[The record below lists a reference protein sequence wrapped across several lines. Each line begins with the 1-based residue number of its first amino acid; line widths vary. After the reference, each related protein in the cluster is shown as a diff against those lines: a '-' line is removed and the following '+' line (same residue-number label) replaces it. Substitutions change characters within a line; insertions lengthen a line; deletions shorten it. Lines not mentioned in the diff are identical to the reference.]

1 MFEELIAEAASR
13 LSLSAASV
21 SALVR
26 GLLGMMTNEHSG
38 GVGGFMAIF
47 RRAGLGDEITSWF
60 GGRQGRTLTP
70 HQVESALGTNALGK
84 LAASTGLTRSA
95 VSSATAFLLPKMIG
109 LLTPSGTLPS
119 TRSLLSQVSTYID
132 RPAGASRPRVE
143 QSGSPGWLPWASA
156 AVALLALV
164 SWLSLRGPAG
174 TVDPQLTLSNRDGKI
189 TYSGVVRDE
198 STRGAIVTA
207 LQSTF
212 GQVNVDGTLRV
223 DPNVRPATWLPRL
236 GGLLATANVPGVD
249 LSLNGDAVNV
259 GGWLSAAERQS
270 VTEKLRGVV
279 GATSTI
285 GTLRDAADD
294 AVRVANE
301 KARAALG
308 AIGTS
313 GVSSPTVV
321 VQAMN
326 LAIINF
332 PTGSAQIPAGDL
344 EVIRQS
350 AEALKKAPARSRVEI
365 GGHTD
370 NTGDAASNMALSQQ
384 RAAAVRDALVSSGVP
399 AAMLTTRGYGDTKP
413 RAQNDTEY
421 GRFQNRRIEYSVV
434 R

>member
-1 MFEELIAEAASR
+1 MFEQLIAEAASR
-13 LSLSAASV
+13 LNLSAASV

-38 GVGGFMAIF
+38 GVEGFVAMF

-60 GGRQGRTLTP
+60 GGREGRALTP
-70 HQVESALGTNALGK
+70 HQVESALGTNALGN

-95 VSSATAFLLPKMIG
+95 VSSATAFLLPKLIG
-109 LLTPSGTLPS
+109 LLTPNGILPS
-119 TRSLLSQVSTYID
+119 TGSLLSQVSHYID
-132 RPAGASRPRVE
+132 RPTGVPIPRVE
-143 QSGSPGWLPWASA
+143 RRGWAGWLPWAA
-156 AVALLALV
+156 AALALLALV

-174 TVDPQLTLSNRDGKI
+174 TADPQLMLSNRDGKI
-189 TYSGVVRDE
+189 TYSGVVGDE

-212 GQVNVDGTLRV
+212 GQANVDGTLRV

-236 GGLLATANVPGVD
+236 GGLLATVNAPGVD

-259 GGWLSAAERQS
+259 GGWLSDAQRQS

-285 GTLRDAADD
+285 GTLDDAAGD
-294 AVRVANE
+294 A
-301 KARAALG
+301 
-308 AIGTS
+308 
-313 GVSSPTVV
+313 

-326 LAIINF
+326 LAILNF
-332 PTGSAQIPAGDL
+332 PTGSAQIPAANMDI
-344 EVIRQS
+344 IRQS
-350 AEALKKAPARSRVEI
+350 AEALKRAPAGSRIEI

-370 NTGDAASNMALSQQ
+370 NTGDAAGNMALSQQ
-384 RAAAVRDALVSSGVP
+384 RADAVRDALVSSGVP

-434 R
+434 Q

>member
-13 LSLSAASV
+13 LNLSAASL

-26 GLLGMMTNEHSG
+26 GLLSMMTDEHSG
-38 GVGGFMAIF
+38 GVHGFVAMF

-60 GGRQGRTLTP
+60 GGREGRTLTP
-70 HQVESALGTNALGK
+70 HQVESTLGPTALGR

-95 VSSATAFLLPKMIG
+95 VSSATAFLLPKLIG
-109 LLTPSGTLPS
+109 LLTPGGILPS
-119 TRSLLSQVSTYID
+119 TKSLLSQVSQYID
-132 RPAGASRPRVE
+132 RPAGVLPSRAQRN
-143 QSGSPGWLPWASA
+143 GWPGWLPWASA
-156 AVALLALV
+156 AVALLVLA

-174 TVDPQLTLSNRDGKI
+174 TVNPELTLSNRDGRI

-207 LQSTF
+207 LQSAF
-212 GQVNVDGTLRV
+212 GPANIDGTLRV
-223 DPNVRPATWLPRL
+223 DANVREATWLPRL
-236 GGLLATANVPGVD
+236 GGLLATANTPGVD
-249 LSLNGDAVNV
+249 LSLTGDAVNV
-259 GGWLSAAERQS
+259 GGWLSTEQKQS

-279 GATSTI
+279 GPTSTI
-285 GTLRDAADD
+285 GTLDDVADD
-294 AVRVANE
+294 EVRVANE
-301 KARAALG
+301 RARAALD

-313 GVSSPTVV
+313 GVSSPTDV

-332 PTGSAQIPAGDL
+332 PTGSAQIPAGDMEL
-344 EVIRQS
+344 IRQS
-350 AEALKKAPARSRVEI
+350 AEALKRAPANSRIEI

-370 NTGDAASNMALSQQ
+370 NTGDAATNLTLSQQ
-384 RAAAVRDALVSSGVP
+384 RADAVKAAFVSAGVP

-421 GRFQNRRIEYSVV
+421 GRFQNRRIEYAVV
-434 R
+434 K

>member
-1 MFEELIAEAASR
+1 MFEQLIAEAASR
-13 LSLSAASV
+13 LNLSAASV

-26 GLLGMMTNEHSG
+26 GLLGMMTNEQTG
-38 GVGGFMAIF
+38 GLEGFMAMF
-47 RRAGLGDEITSWF
+47 RRAGLGDEVTSWF
-60 GGRQGRTLTP
+60 GGREGRTLTP
-70 HQVESALGTNALGK
+70 NQVESALGTSALGN

-95 VSSATAFLLPKMIG
+95 VSTAAAFVLPKLIG
-109 LLTPSGTLPS
+109 LLTPGGILPS
-119 TRSLLSQVSTYID
+119 TNSLLSQVSNYID
-132 RPAGASRPRVE
+132 RPGGVSPPRVE
-143 QSGSPGWLPWASA
+143 RRGWPGWLPWAAA

-164 SWLSLRGPAG
+164 SWLSMRGPVG
-174 TVDPQLTLSNRDGKI
+174 TIDPQLTVSNRDGKV

-198 STRGAIVTA
+198 STRSAIVTA

-212 GQVNVDGTLRV
+212 GQANVDGTLRV

-236 GGLLATANVPGVD
+236 GGLLATANAPGVD
-249 LSLNGDAVNV
+249 LALNGDAVNV
-259 GGWLSAAERQS
+259 GGWISAAQRQS

-285 GTLRDAADD
+285 GSLGDAAGD
-294 AVRVANE
+294 AVRAAND

-313 GVSSPTVV
+313 GVASPTAV

-326 LAIINF
+326 LAVINF
-332 PTGSAQIPAGDL
+332 PTGSAQIPAGDMD
-344 EVIRQS
+344 VIRQS
-350 AEALKKAPARSRVEI
+350 AEALKRATGARIEI

-384 RAAAVRDALVSSGVP
+384 RADAMKEALVASGVP

-413 RAQNDTEY
+413 RAPNDTEY

-434 R
+434 Q